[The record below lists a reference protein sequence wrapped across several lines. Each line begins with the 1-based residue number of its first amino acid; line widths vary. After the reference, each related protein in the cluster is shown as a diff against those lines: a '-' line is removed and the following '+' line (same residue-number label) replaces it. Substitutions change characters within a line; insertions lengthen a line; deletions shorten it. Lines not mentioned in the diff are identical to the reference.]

1 MEGTFGDTPTGAVL
15 IDEIDITGTVM
26 TLYESEFTAPFDI
39 ANISLSAR
47 QAQGLWSSVMLDDFS
62 TGSSVSQVDTDG
74 DGINDDVDVDDD
86 NDGILD
92 EIEGSADT
100 DGDGTINSLDLDSDG
115 DGCNDVVEA
124 GYGDIDGDGKVG
136 SADAEYTDDGKVK
149 NVTYKFESE
158 IDDLDGNGTKDYLEK
173 GSELSKTSDPSSV
186 NVLEYSNVTFSA
198 AGETIEDLGT
208 ISYNWQIT
216 TDNGA
221 TWVNIS
227 SYTSDNP
234 SHPGKYSRE
243 TTTTVSY
250 THLTL
255 PTKA

>member
-1 MEGTFGDTPTGAVL
+1 M
-15 IDEIDITGTVM
+15 
-26 TLYESEFTAPFDI
+26 
-39 ANISLSAR
+39 
-47 QAQGLWSSVMLDDFS
+47 
-62 TGSSVSQVDTDG
+62 
-74 DGINDDVDVDDD
+74 
-86 NDGILD
+86 D

-243 TTTTVSY
+243 ATTTLKIDSVEATMDGFQYRLLMQTNALNVTKTLLLVRQSFQFLGLTQTRTVSLTMMILTTTTMGSLI
-250 THLTL
+250 LTRVVRL
-255 PTKA
+255 SIPITMEFQTG